1 MRENMENKGQEN
13 TLLLEMTKKEFL
25 VKNRCAIHAVSAKLE
40 MIDAELSMKQE
51 RMVINSVTSRIKQPE
66 SAKAKLIKKGYDVTF
81 QNAVEKLN
89 DIAGIRV
96 VCTYLDDIYAIASM
110 LKKHEDIT
118 VLKEKD
124 YIKHTKESGYRSLH
138 LVVQVPIYF
147 NNEKQNV
154 RVEVQLRTVAMDFW
168 AGLDH
173 QLHYKKPNK
182 EVALIG
188 SELRKY
194 AEVIREVD
202 EKMLKLRHEI
212 EAI

>member
-1 MRENMENKGQEN
+1 MKNKKQEN
-13 TLLLEMTKKEFL
+13 ILLAEMTNKEFL
-25 VKNRCAIHAVSAKLE
+25 VKNRCAIHAVEAKLE
-40 MIDAELSMKQE
+40 MIDAELSMKE
-51 RMVINSVTSRIKQPE
+51 GRMIINSVTSRIKQPE
-66 SAKAKLIKKGYDVTF
+66 SAKAKLIKKGYNVTF

-96 VCTYLDDIYAIASM
+96 VCTYLDDIYAISSM
-110 LKKHEDIT
+110 LKKHNDII

-124 YIKHTKESGYRSLH
+124 YIKNTKVSGYRSLH
-138 LVVQVPIYF
+138 LIVQVPIYF
-147 NNEKQNV
+147 HDANQNI

-173 QLHYKKPNK
+173 QLRYKKSKK
-182 EVALIG
+182 ETALIG
-188 SELRKY
+188 SELKKY
-194 AEVIREVD
+194 AEIIKEVD